1 MDKETVEVW
10 EGQEKQVRKRTWGE
24 RKRGLTRPRTKVFYL
39 TEDEFA
45 ALNQYVE
52 DENISFQS
60 LIIGL
65 LEDEG
70 II

>member
-1 MDKETVEVW
+1 MDEETVEVW
-10 EGQEKQVRKRTWGE
+10 ETQEKQVRKRTWNE
-24 RKRGLTRPRTKVFYL
+24 RKKGLTRPRTKVFYL

-45 ALNQYVE
+45 ALKQYLE
-52 DENISFQS
+52 DEGTSFQS

>member
-1 MDKETVEVW
+1 MDKETVEVR
-10 EGQEKQVRKRTWGE
+10 ETQEKQVKKRTWNE
-24 RKRGLTRPRTKVFYL
+24 RKRGLTRPRTKAFYL
-39 TEDEFA
+39 TEYEFVT
-45 ALNQYVE
+45 LSQYLE
-52 DENISFQS
+52 DESISFQS